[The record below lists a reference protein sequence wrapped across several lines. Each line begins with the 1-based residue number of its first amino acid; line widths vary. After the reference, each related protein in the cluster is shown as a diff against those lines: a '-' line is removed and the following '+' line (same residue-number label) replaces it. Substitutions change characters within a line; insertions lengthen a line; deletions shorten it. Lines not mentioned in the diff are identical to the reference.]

1 MDAAIRQLRT
11 TARQL
16 ARGKHRSSIRY
27 PAPFRDAVVTVART
41 RVGHGRS
48 LAQMARDVGVSF
60 PTLAA
65 WLERPERPSL
75 RAVAV
80 VAPDLD
86 PPTERRGPV
95 VLITPHGFRVEGL
108 DGAALVAVLRA
119 LA

>member
-11 TARQL
+11 TARRL
-16 ARGKHRSSIRY
+16 ARGKHRSGIRY
-27 PAPFRDAVVTVART
+27 PALFRAAVVTVART

-65 WLERPERPSL
+65 WLERPGRPSL
-75 RAVAV
+75 RPVAVA
-80 VAPDLD
+80 PELD
-86 PPTERRGPV
+86 PPTARRSPV
-95 VLITPHGFRVEGL
+95 VLVTPQGFRVEGL
-108 DGAALVAVLRA
+108 DGEALVAVLRA